1 MELKSHKA
9 GEEGT
14 QQLDDVPVYVNVHG
28 CILSARLYRRS
39 PDQCKKNREGERE
52 RE

>member
-9 GEEGT
+9 GEKGT
-14 QQLDDVPVYVNVHG
+14 QQSDDVPVYVIVHG

-39 PDQCKKNREGERE
+39 PDQCKRDREGERE
-52 RE
+52 RG